1 MGKVYLTGAGP
12 GDIELLTLKA
22 ARVIKE
28 ADVIIYDRLANP
40 DILQMAKNGCEFIYV
55 GKEDGKHIL
64 PQEQINE
71 VIYRSALKYDVVVRL
86 KGGDPFVFGRGGE
99 EGKYLHERGIPFE
112 VIPGITSSISVP
124 AYAGIPV
131 THRGVS
137 VSFRVV
143 TGHEAPN
150 KEASQIPWENFKT
163 DDTIVFLMGL
173 HNLQQIAQKLIEIG
187 KPKDFPVAVISRGT
201 TPEQKTV
208 VGTLEDIYEK
218 AKDLPTPALIVVGKV
233 VNLRE
238 ELNWF
243 EATNP
248 QKSLMPA

>member
-22 ARVIKE
+22 LRVIKE

-40 DILQMAKNGCEFIYV
+40 DILEEAKSGCEFVYV
-55 GKEDGKHIL
+55 GKEDGRHIV
-64 PQEQINE
+64 PQDDINE
-71 VIYRSALKYDVVVRL
+71 VIYQNALKHENVVRL

-99 EGKYLHERGIPFE
+99 EALYLQERGIAFE
-112 VIPGITSSISVP
+112 VIPGITSAISAP

-143 TGHEAPN
+143 TGHESPN
-150 KEASQIPWENFKT
+150 KKESQIPWDTFKT

-173 HNLQQIAQKLIEIG
+173 HNLPKIAKKLIGIG
-187 KPKDFPVAVISRGT
+187 KPLDYPCAVISKGT
-201 TPEQKTV
+201 TKNQSVV
-208 VGTLEDIYEK
+208 VGTLENIV
-218 AKDLPTPALIVVGKV
+218 AKTQDVPTPALIVVGRV
-233 VNLRE
+233 VELRDQ
-238 ELNWF
+238 LQWF
-243 EATNP
+243 EGNE
-248 QKSLMPA
+248 

>member
-22 ARVIKE
+22 AKVIKK

-40 DILQMAKNGCEFIYV
+40 EILNMCKNGCEFVYV

-64 PQEQINE
+64 PQDKINE
-71 VIYRSALKYDVVVRL
+71 VIYQSSLKYEIVVRL

-99 EGKYLHERGIPFE
+99 EGIYLKERGVEFE
-112 VIPGITSSISVP
+112 IIPGITSAISVP

-131 THRGVS
+131 THRGIS
-137 VSFRVV
+137 ASFRVV

-150 KEASQIPWENFKT
+150 KESGQIPWENFKT

-173 HNLQQIAQKLIEIG
+173 HNLENITKKLIEIG
-187 KPKDFPVAVISRGT
+187 KPKDFPVAVISKGT

-208 VGTLEDIYEK
+208 VGTLENITSL
-218 AKDLPTPALIVVGKV
+218 AKSLDTPALIVVGKV
-233 VNLRE
+233 V
-238 ELNWF
+238 ELK
-243 EATNP
+243 
-248 QKSLMPA
+248 KSLEWFKV